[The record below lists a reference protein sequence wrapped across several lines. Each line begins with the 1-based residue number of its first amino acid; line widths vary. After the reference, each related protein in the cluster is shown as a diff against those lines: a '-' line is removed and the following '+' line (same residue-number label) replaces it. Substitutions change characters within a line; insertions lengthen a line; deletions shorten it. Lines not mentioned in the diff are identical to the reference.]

1 MLELSVARTVSRTKM
16 LDFTGFLF
24 VCPLE
29 VAAEN
34 LRKAGLISDL
44 LSILQNFIHNEQ
56 ICHSSCAVLWSLAVS
71 GKWKICTLRC
81 EMPTLWTVFS
91 LKLCYFWKIP
101 AVVSKYNLSGRG
113 NWFLEKFSFLQ

>member
-1 MLELSVARTVSRTKM
+1 MLELSVVRTVSRIKM
-16 LDFTGFLF
+16 LDFIVLLF

-34 LRKAGLISDL
+34 LRKAGLIADL

-71 GKWKICTLRC
+71 GKWKICTLKY
-81 EMPTLWTVFS
+81 EMPTLWTVFNPKLLF
-91 LKLCYFWKIP
+91 LKDSCYGVQI
-101 AVVSKYNLSGRG
+101 
-113 NWFLEKFSFLQ
+113 